1 MSEANKVE
9 TNIDGKKIV
18 RDPEYKYGFVHSGVD
33 VYTFDFGASSTASTS
48 ILSLYN
54 DTTITQPQIIGDF
67 KIVPNGPDN
76 TYPEELR
83 TLLDNNNILFAI
95 TNKKVALLFGQ
106 GTAFYQERFENG
118 KRIKYF
124 DEVPEIQK
132 WLDDWDY
139 NKYLEEITTEF
150 QTSNGYYSAFYRNLG
165 TRIGKKSYITKLK
178 SIANRKARLEWYDE
192 NDNVNAIIVGNY
204 TQPWEKGLKRY
215 PIWDRMNPFEHPVS
229 MRYNNLYG
237 FALDN
242 EYSRAPF
249 HGSINSIKLGSS
261 IAVLLQ
267 SFNDNSAAIKYHI
280 RVPAIFWEQKTEKL
294 QEQCIRNNEELT
306 QKMIDKMKD
315 DHMRKFVDVLSS
327 YKNVGKIV
335 QTDSIWHE
343 DAEEFVGWTIE
354 VLDQKVGDFITA
366 QLDILKQ
373 MSFEISAGMDLH
385 PAISNISREGN
396 LPSGSE
402 QLYAFKLYLMTG
414 VYIPEMI
421 VMKDINDAI
430 QANFPGT
437 KYKLGFYHDAV
448 LTEEATAPKDR
459 IKNSSSAPGNPTNT
473 KRN

>member
-1 MSEANKVE
+1 MKDKKHIENTVG
-9 TNIDGKKIV
+9 DKKIV
-18 RDPEYKYGFVHSGVD
+18 RDPHYKYGFVQSGVN
-33 VYTFDFGASSTASTS
+33 VYTFDFGASSTASTTV
-48 ILSLYN
+48 LSLYN
-54 DTTITQPQIIGDF
+54 DSTITQPQIIGDF

-83 TLLDNNNILFAI
+83 ALLDSNNMLFAI
-95 TNKKVALLFGQ
+95 TNKKAALLFGQ
-106 GTAFYQERFENG
+106 GSAFYQEKFENG
-118 KRIKYF
+118 RRIKYF
-124 DEVPEIQK
+124 DAVPELQK
-132 WLDDWDY
+132 FLDDWDY
-139 NKYLEEITTEF
+139 NKYLEEITCEY
-150 QTSNGYYSAFYRNLG
+150 QTSNSYYSAFYRNLG
-165 TRIGKKSYITKLK
+165 VRIGRKAYIASLK
-178 SIANRKARLEWYDE
+178 CIANRKARLEWYDE

-215 PIWDRMNPFEHPVS
+215 PIWDRLNPFEHAVA

-267 SFNDNSAAIKYHI
+267 NFNDNAAAIKYHI
-280 RVPAIFWEQKTEKL
+280 EVPAIFWEQKIEKL

-306 QKMIDKMKD
+306 QKMIDNMKD
-315 DHMRKFVDVLSS
+315 SHMLKFVDVLSS
-327 YKNVGKIV
+327 YKNVGKFV
-335 QTDSIWHE
+335 QTDIVWHE
-343 DAEEFVGWTIE
+343 EAGEFIGWKVTP
-354 VLDQKVGDFITA
+354 LDQKVGDFISA

-421 VMKDINDAI
+421 VMRDINDAI
-430 QANFPGT
+430 KANFPGT
-437 KYKLGFYHDAV
+437 KWKLGFYHDAV
-448 LTEEATAPKDR
+448 LTEEATAPQDR
-459 IKNSSSAPGNPTNT
+459 IKNSSSAPGKNPTA
-473 KRN
+473 KQH